1 MTRYLVLRN
10 GPADSWKSEA
20 TVEARTAEEA
30 IRRAITPA
38 KTDPDTLTAHEPHG
52 TFVAVPARSW
62 KPVKVQTETKTRI
75 TFS

>member
-20 TVEARTAEEA
+20 TIEARTAEEA
-30 IRRAITPA
+30 IRRAITP
-38 KTDPDTLTAHEPHG
+38 KPDTETGEPHG

-62 KPVKVQTETKTRI
+62 KPVKVKTETKTRI